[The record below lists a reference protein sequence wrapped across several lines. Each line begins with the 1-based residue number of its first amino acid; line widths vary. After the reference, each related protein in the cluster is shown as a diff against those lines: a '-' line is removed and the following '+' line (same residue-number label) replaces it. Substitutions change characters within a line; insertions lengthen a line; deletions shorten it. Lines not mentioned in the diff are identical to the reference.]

1 MNAQRI
7 VRRLVQAALIVGT
20 VALLPIVQAKSV
32 PVVGALTPMTVPS
45 RNPMRDVPLL
55 VAPQGPP
62 WFCFGGRC
70 TGSATAQ
77 RDVDELPR
85 GVSGRLAPDAR
96 PLLVAPSCG
105 NSNCNWLRF
114 FG

>member
-7 VRRLVQAALIVGT
+7 LRRLAQAALIVGT

-45 RNPMRDVPLL
+45 QDQFGDVPIL
-55 VAPQGPP
+55 VAPQGNP

-70 TGSATAQ
+70 IGTATAQ

-85 GVSGRLAPDAR
+85 SVSGRLAPDAR
-96 PLLVAPSCG
+96 PLLVAPSCT